1 MNQNEIC
8 KEFQTHPE
16 VIEAAKNDLL
26 SNVEY
31 EYMSVLFKMVSDPS
45 RLKIIN
51 ALFDRELCVCDLMVL
66 TGMSQSSISHQ
77 LSKLKQ
83 TRLVK
88 SDKRGKN
95 VYYTLNDE
103 HVRQIFR
110 KALEHARE

>member
-1 MNQNEIC
+1 
-8 KEFQTHPE
+8 
-16 VIEAAKNDLL
+16 
-26 SNVEY
+26 
-31 EYMSVLFKMVSDPS
+31 
-45 RLKIIN
+45 
-51 ALFDRELCVCDLMVL
+51 MVL

-95 VYYTLNDE
+95 VYYTLKDE

-110 KALEHARE
+110 QALEHARE